1 MTHTAETTE
10 ETPPQEKTAKRPWWL
25 RHYTFTGTAVGLLFL
40 WFSLTPS
47 LLPRGPLFQGLVS
60 GAAGATG
67 YGLGVFAVWLVR
79 YMRSKD
85 TSPPAPRWAWIT
97 LLSIGVIGQILMII
111 YFHVWQ
117 DEVRDLN
124 GVPRLGFWDHPL
136 TAVLSIVFLFFFV
149 EIGQL
154 IGRLVRF
161 LVRQLNRFA
170 PPRVSAVV
178 VVVLLLALT
187 IALLNGVVVR
197 FAMDTINKT
206 FAAVNDETDPEFPAP
221 KSKLRSGGPES
232 LVSWE
237 SLGHQG
243 RVFVSAARRST
254 SSRSSTASPRSN
266 RSAPMPDCIRPTASR
281 RPPRWPPRNCGAN
294 GGLDRAVVAVATTTG
309 TGWINEAEA
318 SALEY
323 MYNGNTAIVSMQ
335 YSFLP
340 SWLSFL
346 VDKENARQAGQ
357 ALFEAVDA
365 LIREMPEAQ
374 RPKLVV
380 FGESLGSFGGEAP
393 FLALNN
399 LIARTDGA
407 LFSGPTFN
415 NTIWADLTR
424 NRDKGS
430 PEWLPIYD
438 KGENVRFVARPE
450 NLGRPPDPWGDP
462 RVVYLQ
468 HASDPIAWWNPD
480 LLFAEPDWLREPR
493 GYDVSGR
500 MQWIPVVTF
509 LQVSADMAVAVDVPD
524 GHGHVYVKDVANA
537 WAQILQPPG
546 WTPGEDREAA
556 PVAVAT
562 TKSCLVDQN
571 AVGLQR
577 VVAADDV
584 GGAVQPEVEQRRRGQ
599 AGGVALRAQHHPF
612 HVVADGLRQPCVAG
626 RVAAPLEDV
635 AFDHQRRGH
644 VALVLRAGHAGG
656 CRPSTAPRSARQAPR
671 APKASA
677 AGSGLLRVPDR
688 FDSLP
693 SPPVHQ

>member
-1 MTHTAETTE
+1 VTDTAEAVDE
-10 ETPPQEKTAKRPWWL
+10 APAQKELPPKKPWWV
-25 RHYTFTGTAVGLLFL
+25 RHYTFTGTALGLVFL
-40 WFSLTPS
+40 WFSMTPS

-79 YMRSKD
+79 YMASKD
-85 TSPPAPRWAWIT
+85 TSPPAPRWAWLT
-97 LLSIGVIGQILMII
+97 LVGIGAIGQILMTV
-111 YFHVWQ
+111 YFHIWQ

-124 GVPRLGFWDHPL
+124 GVARMGFWDHPL
-136 TAVLSIVFLFFFV
+136 TAVLSIVILFIFV

-161 LVRQLNRFA
+161 LVHQLERVA

-178 VVVLLLALT
+178 VVVLLLALS

-197 FAMDTINKT
+197 FGMSALNKT
-206 FAAVNDETDPEFPAP
+206 FAAANDETDPQFAAP
-221 KSKLRSGGPES
+221 TSPLRSGGPDS
-232 LVSWE
+232 SVTWE

-243 RVFVSAARRST
+243 RVFVSAGPTVDELAEFN
-254 SSRSSTASPRSN
+254 SRPAIEPIRAYAGLHSADGIKATAALAAQELQRK
-266 RSAPMPDCIRPTASR
+266 
-281 RPPRWPPRNCGAN
+281 

-323 MYNGNTAIVSMQ
+323 MYNGDTAIVSMQ

-374 RPKLVV
+374 RPRLVV

-415 NTIWADLTR
+415 NTIWTQLTHD
-424 NRDKGS
+424 RDKDS
-430 PEWLPIYD
+430 PEWLPIFD
-438 KGENVRFVARPE
+438 KGDNVRFAARSD
-450 NLGRPPDPWGDP
+450 NLNRPPDQWGHP

-500 MQWIPVVTF
+500 MQWIPIVTF

-537 WAQILQPPG
+537 WAAILEPPG
-546 WTPGEDREAA
+546 WTSAKTEKLRPLLSNDE
-556 PVAVAT
+556 
-562 TKSCLVDQN
+562 N
-571 AVGLQR
+571 A
-577 VVAADDV
+577 
-584 GGAVQPEVEQRRRGQ
+584 
-599 AGGVALRAQHHPF
+599 
-612 HVVADGLRQPCVAG
+612 
-626 RVAAPLEDV
+626 
-635 AFDHQRRGH
+635 
-644 VALVLRAGHAGG
+644 
-656 CRPSTAPRSARQAPR
+656 
-671 APKASA
+671 
-677 AGSGLLRVPDR
+677 
-688 FDSLP
+688 
-693 SPPVHQ
+693 